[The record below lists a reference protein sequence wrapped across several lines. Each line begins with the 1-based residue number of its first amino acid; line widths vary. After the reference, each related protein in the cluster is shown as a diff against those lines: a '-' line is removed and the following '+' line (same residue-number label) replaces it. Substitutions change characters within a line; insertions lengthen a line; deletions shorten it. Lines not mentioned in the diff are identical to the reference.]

1 MAKKEK
7 LLIGVIAVLS
17 VAVLFLGY
25 KTYDYGTNLKKS
37 KKTIIEK
44 DEIIKQKDEVFLK
57 GMKLSYEALMRAIYV
72 DSMRIYGIRHPLSF
86 EEVEFQTAMRKSGEA
101 NDKYL
106 NFLTENDFKD
116 GKLTNLIDK
125 ETGDFKSVWEKMGSY
140 IELLNKEDSEK
151 EKKEW
156 F

>member
-72 DSMRIYGIRHPLSF
+72 DSMSIYGIRHPLSF
-86 EEVEFQTAMRKSGEA
+86 EGVEFQTAMRKSGEA

-151 EKKEW
+151 EKKE
-156 F
+156 